1 MKTFL
6 PSLRLL
12 AGLTLLTGGLYPLAV
27 WAVGQAFFRHAAEG
41 SLLEIQGHLVGSAL
55 LAQKTSDPRYFS
67 PRPSAGDYATVA
79 SGASNL
85 AWTSA
90 KLRTAVEANAQQF
103 REVNQLPVTTVL
115 PPDVTTTSGS
125 GLDPD
130 LSPDAVRCQIPRIAK
145 ARGVAPEKIST
156 LVDASIETSL
166 FGPARVNVL
175 KLNLKLDEQIR

>member
-1 MKTFL
+1 MKTFIQ
-6 PSLRLL
+6 SLRLL

-41 SLLEIQGHLVGSAL
+41 SLLENRGHVVGSAL
-55 LAQKTSDPRYFS
+55 LAQKISDPRYVS
-67 PRPSAGDYATVA
+67 SRPSAGDYATVA

-90 KLRTAVEANAQQF
+90 KLRTTLDANAQQF
-103 REVNQLPVTTVL
+103 RNINQLPITTAL
-115 PPDVTTTSGS
+115 PLDVTTSSGS

-130 LSPDAVRCQIPRIAK
+130 LSPTAVRLQIPRIAK
-145 ARGVAPEKIST
+145 TRGVAPEKILA
-156 LVDASIETSL
+156 LVDASIETSP

-175 KLNLKLDEQIR
+175 KLNLKLDEIR